1 MKKQIGSSLVRLRS
15 RRQSPV
21 VNAKDLTVVGSAGL
35 LGLWRMT
42 MAVLMLGTILLA
54 FSGPA
59 VGQAVNATL
68 LGKVTDSSGAA
79 VANANVWFTE
89 TTPGIVP
96 TFLTNVTGNYIFP
109 T

>member
-35 LGLWRMT
+35 LGPWRMT

-68 LGKVTDSSGAA
+68 LGKVTGSSGASGA
-79 VANANVWFTE
+79 HAKGLVTE
-89 TTPGIVP
+89 TTTGMWRTPP
-96 TFLTNVTGNYIFP
+96 THKSANNVC
-109 T
+109 